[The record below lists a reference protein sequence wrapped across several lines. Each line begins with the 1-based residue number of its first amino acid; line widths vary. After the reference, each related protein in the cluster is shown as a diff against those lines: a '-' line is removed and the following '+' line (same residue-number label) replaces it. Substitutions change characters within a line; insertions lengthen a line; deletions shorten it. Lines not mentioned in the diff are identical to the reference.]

1 MLAALVAIGLALL
14 MHWPLPLH
22 IGGDVPRDLGDPLP
36 QAWQVAWDGH
46 ALLHQPLDWF
56 QANIFWPLHNSL
68 AFSDA
73 LVGYAPFGVVG
84 SGPHAAIV
92 RYDLLFLFAYALAFF
107 GAYLLA
113 RELGA
118 GRAGAFV
125 AGAAFAYAPWRLE
138 QDGHLHVL
146 SSGGIPLS
154 LALLVRGYRD
164 RRAGFVVAGW
174 LVAAWQVSLGF
185 TLGIQLAYLLAVL
198 FAGALLWR
206 YRPPRR
212 VLVAT
217 VAGVVVLGLTA
228 FLLSRP
234 YLAVRDDHPEAARS
248 AHTVALYSGGL
259 RQYLSAPGAN
269 TFWGPATHG
278 IRRGLAFNP
287 EQTLFPGLLAV
298 GLAVLCLVL
307 RGYSRR
313 LRIGLALGT
322 LLCAWLAMGFPGD
335 GFIWPYK
342 LLYEHA
348 PGWESSR
355 TPGRL
360 NTLTSLGLAL
370 LAAGGATVLLARLR
384 RPRMRTLAAVAFV
397 AVILIEGAGFEGL
410 DGPAHPTVPK
420 APIAFGSLPDPQLH
434 LPLSRVGNRRYV
446 LWSTD
451 GFPRIANGRASFGP
465 TLTSEI
471 AYAVRDFPDRASVAY
486 LRRLGVRT
494 VVLHP
499 EFAAGTSWAGAA
511 AKPVAGLGLS
521 RERRGSVL
529 VYRLTTTQ

>member
-1 MLAALVAIGLALL
+1 MGLAL
-14 MHWPLPLH
+14 
-22 IGGDVPRDLGDPLP
+22 V
-36 QAWQVAWDGH
+36 
-46 ALLHQPLDWF
+46 
-56 QANIFWPLHNSL
+56 
-68 AFSDA
+68 
-73 LVGYAPFGVVG
+73 
-84 SGPHAAIV
+84 
-92 RYDLLFLFAYALAFF
+92 
-107 GAYLLA
+107 
-113 RELGA
+113 
-118 GRAGAFV
+118 
-125 AGAAFAYAPWRLE
+125 
-138 QDGHLHVL
+138 
-146 SSGGIPLS
+146 
-154 LALLVRGYRD
+154 
-164 RRAGFVVAGW
+164 
-174 LVAAWQVSLGF
+174 
-185 TLGIQLAYLLAVL
+185 
-198 FAGALLWR
+198 
-206 YRPPRR
+206 
-212 VLVAT
+212 
-217 VAGVVVLGLTA
+217 
-228 FLLSRP
+228 
-234 YLAVRDDHPEAARS
+234 
-248 AHTVALYSGGL
+248 
-259 RQYLSAPGAN
+259 
-269 TFWGPATHG
+269 
-278 IRRGLAFNP
+278 
-287 EQTLFPGLLAV
+287 
-298 GLAVLCLVL
+298 
-307 RGYSRR
+307 
-313 LRIGLALGT
+313 T
-322 LLCAWLAMGFPGD
+322 LLCAWLEMGFPGD

-384 RPRMRTLAAVAFV
+384 RPRLRTLAAVAFV